1 MGDEPTPLG
10 VLCKG
15 GCLHERAL
23 AERVLDA
30 SIREGFLTAA
40 WWRRMEAGGDLGRT
54 SRSPF
59 PTWPGSINTS
69 SDDLTNLFLPEV
81 IPCT

>member
-15 GCLHERAL
+15 GGLHERAL

-30 SIREGFLTAA
+30 SIREGFLTACLVEA
-40 WWRRMEAGGDLGRT
+40 DGGGRRLGQNITFTLSHLAR
-54 SRSPF
+54 F
-59 PTWPGSINTS
+59 
-69 SDDLTNLFLPEV
+69 DQH
-81 IPCT
+81 